1 MKQFGCE
8 HILEFLLVASD
19 YNLTVNKFLPF
30 ATWYEGKKAYPD
42 ALEQCL
48 KTSPHSEGKE
58 KSLKQGWP
66 ALPRTQGGNFS
77 FHKNH

>member
-1 MKQFGCE
+1 MKHFGCE

-30 ATWYEGKKAYPD
+30 ATWFEEKAYPD

-48 KTSPHSEGKE
+48 KTSPCSEDKE
-58 KSLKQGWP
+58 KTLK
-66 ALPRTQGGNFS
+66 
-77 FHKNH
+77 